1 MIRAR
6 IHQFTNSPIH
16 QLQSSGFCLVADLQI
31 PAVGIFHVEAL
42 EVLAHH
48 VGPRMQSAALELG
61 FHLVGVP
68 RLHAPGDVIDDAGQ
82 RRTIALA
89 AARRRRGRRGRVAAP
104 LTIVA
109 DDDFADV
116 ADLR

>member
-6 IHQFTNSPIH
+6 IYQFTNSPIH

-48 VGPRMQSAALELG
+48 VGPRMQSAAL
-61 FHLVGVP
+61 
-68 RLHAPGDVIDDAGQ
+68 
-82 RRTIALA
+82 ALA
-89 AARRRRGRRGRVAAP
+89 ASHKIAQP
-104 LTIVA
+104 A
-109 DDDFADV
+109 DDV
-116 ADLR
+116 AGACAAAAAAGAAIAAIARL